1 MSATRAAVYLRV
13 STVDQTTENQSREV
27 RAYIDARGWSAV
39 EYCDEG
45 ISGAKERRPA
55 LDRLLADCRRRKVDV
70 VCWRLDRLGRNLRH
84 LVTLL
89 DELSWLGVAS
99 FVGRGDRHRDTRSCV
114 LIRSLQRRDR
124 DTGHRADRVRAA

>member
-1 MSATRAAVYLRV
+1 MSVTRAAVYLRV

-70 VCWRLDRLGRNLRH
+70 VVCWRLDRLGRNLRH

-89 DELSWLGVAS
+89 DELSGLGVA
-99 FVGRGDRHRDTRSCV
+99 FV
-114 LIRSLQRRDR
+114 SL
-124 DTGHRADRVRAA
+124 GEAICRATPTSLVWA